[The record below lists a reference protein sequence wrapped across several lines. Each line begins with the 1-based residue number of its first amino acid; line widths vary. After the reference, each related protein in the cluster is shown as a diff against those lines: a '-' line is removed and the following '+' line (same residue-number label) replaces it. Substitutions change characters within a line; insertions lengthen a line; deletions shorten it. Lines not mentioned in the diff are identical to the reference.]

1 MFRDARGIQNGSSVE
16 TDLCIIGGGAAGIT
30 LALGAKEAGFSTL
43 VVEAGGFDFDDE
55 TQAVYSG
62 TVVSD
67 VLRRLTFGPHGF
79 AKSVARPITGAVT
92 PSSSTPISSG
102 RARVSPADS
111 GRLAATSCVPT
122 TYAPRRS
129 SRKGRASG
137 NNGGLRLRPA
147 SCPWSAMR
155 DRRWRKTDWVPRTV
169 RNWRRRDCR
178 FSSTAA

>member
-1 MFRDARGIQNGSSVE
+1 MFRDARGIQDGSSVE

-67 VLRRLTFGPHGF
+67 VLPTVYLRTSRLRQFGGTTNHWG
-79 AKSVARPITGAVT
+79 VT
-92 PSSSTPISSG
+92 PSSSTTIFSG
-102 RARVSPADS
+102 RARVSPAER

-122 TYAPRRS
+122 TYAPRRFS
-129 SRKGRASG
+129 GKRRQSG
-137 NNGGLRLRPA
+137 NSGGLRLRPA

-155 DRRWRKTDWVPRTV
+155 K
-169 RNWRRRDCR
+169 
-178 FSSTAA
+178 